1 MSSKKFDF
9 FSVPLVFFNRNP
21 KLEVTHTHLLVS
33 LAYVSPTVKKLFDIY
48 SICFHV
54 NVSYSNNL
62 DFLDFQNVHNK
73 YVLKLLQNFD
83 YVVIVLNLY
92 RLCRK
97 KTSDL
102 D

>member
-1 MSSKKFDF
+1 MS
-9 FSVPLVFFNRNP
+9 
-21 KLEVTHTHLLVS
+21 HLRS
-33 LAYVSPTVKKLFDIY
+33 KKLFDIY

-54 NVSYSNNL
+54 NVNYSNNL

-73 YVLKLLQNFD
+73 YVCKLLQNFD
-83 YVVIVLNLY
+83 YIVIVLNLY

-97 KTSDL
+97 ETSDL